1 MQDVRAKKYLG
12 QHFLNNEKIA
22 LNIVNLLSKK
32 TENVVEIGPGMG
44 ILTQHLIKNNYEIQ
58 TIEIDKE
65 SVDYLKSQYKNLS
78 IINDDFLKINIAQ
91 KFSFKF
97 SIIGNFPYNIS
108 SQILFQIFENKDQI
122 TEVVGMFQKEVA
134 ERIACKNGKKR
145 GILSVLIQTYYNV
158 EYCFSVEP
166 QMFNPPPKV
175 NSGVIKLVRNERKDL
190 KTINKKFKQIVK
202 MAFNQKRKTVKNSL
216 KSLSLEKNKKIED
229 LLNLRAEQL
238 TTDDFILITKNASQ
252 NKYK

>member
-1 MQDVRAKKYLG
+1 MQNVRAKKYLG

-22 LNIVNLLSKK
+22 LNIVDLLSKK
-32 TENVVEIGPGMG
+32 TKHVVEIGPGMG
-44 ILTQHLIKNNYEIQ
+44 ILTQHLIKNDYEIQ
-58 TIEIDKE
+58 AIEIDKE
-65 SVDYLKSQYKNLS
+65 SVDYLNSHYKNLS
-78 IINDDFLKINIAQ
+78 IINDDFLKINLAQ

-134 ERIACKNGKKR
+134 ERIACKKGKKR

-166 QMFNPPPKV
+166 EMFNPSPKV

-238 TTDDFILITKNASQ
+238 TTDDFILITKHAS
-252 NKYK
+252 

>member
-22 LNIVNLLSKK
+22 LKIVNLLSKT
-32 TENVVEIGPGMG
+32 TEHVVEIGPGMG
-44 ILTQHLIKNNYEIQ
+44 ILTEYLIKNNYEIQ

-65 SVDYLKSQYKNLS
+65 SVDYLKSKHKNLS

-97 SIIGNFPYNIS
+97 SMIGNFPYNIS

-175 NSGVIKLVRNERKDL
+175 NSGVIKLIRNKRKDL

-238 TTDDFILITKNASQ
+238 TTDDFILITKNASK

>member
-1 MQDVRAKKYLG
+1 MQNVRAKKYLG

-22 LNIVNLLSKK
+22 LNIVDLLSKK
-32 TENVVEIGPGMG
+32 TKHVVEIGPGMG
-44 ILTQHLIKNNYEIQ
+44 ILTQHLIKNDYEIQ
-58 TIEIDKE
+58 AIEIDKE
-65 SVDYLKSQYKNLS
+65 SVDYLNSHYKNLS
-78 IINDDFLKINIAQ
+78 IINDDFLKINLAQ

-145 GILSVLIQTYYNV
+145 GVLSVLIQTYYNV

-166 QMFNPPPKV
+166 EMFNPPPKV

-238 TTDDFILITKNASQ
+238 TTDDFILITKHAS
-252 NKYK
+252 

>member
-1 MQDVRAKKYLG
+1 MQNVRAKKYLG

-22 LNIVNLLSKK
+22 LNIVDLLSKK
-32 TENVVEIGPGMG
+32 TKHVVEIGPGMG
-44 ILTQHLIKNNYEIQ
+44 ILTQHLIKKDYEIQ

-65 SVDYLKSQYKNLS
+65 SVDYLNSHYKNLS

-134 ERIACKNGKKR
+134 ERIACKKGKKR

-166 QMFNPPPKV
+166 EMFNPSPKV

-190 KTINKKFKQIVK
+190 KTINIKFKQIVK

-238 TTDDFILITKNASQ
+238 TTDDFILITKHAS
-252 NKYK
+252 

>member
-1 MQDVRAKKYLG
+1 MQYVRAKKYLG

-22 LNIVNLLSKK
+22 LSIVDLLSKK
-32 TENVVEIGPGMG
+32 TEHVVEIGPGMG
-44 ILTQHLIKNNYEIQ
+44 KLTQHLIKNNYKIQ

-65 SVDYLKSQYKNLS
+65 SVDFLKSHYKNLS
-78 IINDDFLKINIAQ
+78 IINDDFLKINLAQ

-108 SQILFQIFENKDQI
+108 SQILFKIFENKDQI
-122 TEVVGMFQKEVA
+122 TDVVGMFQKEVA

-145 GILSVLIQTYYNV
+145 GVLSVLIQTYYNV

-166 QMFNPPPKV
+166 EMFNPPPKV
-175 NSGVIKLVRNERKDL
+175 NSGVIKLIRNERKDL

-216 KSLSLEKNKKIED
+216 KSLSLEKNKNIED

-238 TTDDFILITKNASQ
+238 TTDDFILITKHAS
-252 NKYK
+252 

>member
-1 MQDVRAKKYLG
+1 MQYVRAKKYLG

-22 LNIVNLLSKK
+22 LSIVDLLSKK
-32 TENVVEIGPGMG
+32 TEHVVEIGPGMG
-44 ILTQHLIKNNYEIQ
+44 KLTQHLIKNDYKIQ

-65 SVDYLKSQYKNLS
+65 SVDYLKSHYKNLS
-78 IINDDFLKINIAQ
+78 IINDDFLKINLAQ

-108 SQILFQIFENKDQI
+108 SQILFKIFENKDQI

-145 GILSVLIQTYYNV
+145 GVLSVLIQTYYNV

-166 QMFNPPPKV
+166 EMFNPPPKV
-175 NSGVIKLVRNERKDL
+175 NSGVIKLIRNERKDL

-238 TTDDFILITKNASQ
+238 TTDDFIIITKHAS
-252 NKYK
+252 

>member
-1 MQDVRAKKYLG
+1 MQNVRAKKYLG

-32 TENVVEIGPGMG
+32 TKHVVEIGPGMG
-44 ILTQHLIKNNYEIQ
+44 ILTQHLIKNDYEIQ
-58 TIEIDKE
+58 AIEIDKE
-65 SVDYLKSQYKNLS
+65 SVDYLNSHYKNLS
-78 IINDDFLKINIAQ
+78 IINDDFLKINLAQ

-145 GILSVLIQTYYNV
+145 GVLSVLIQTYYNV

-166 QMFNPPPKV
+166 EMFNPSPKV

-238 TTDDFILITKNASQ
+238 TTDDFILITKHAS
-252 NKYK
+252 

>member
-1 MQDVRAKKYLG
+1 MQYVRAKKYLG

-22 LNIVNLLSKK
+22 LSIVDLLSKK
-32 TENVVEIGPGMG
+32 TEHVVEIGPGMG
-44 ILTQHLIKNNYEIQ
+44 KLTQHLIKNNYKIQ

-65 SVDYLKSQYKNLS
+65 SVDFLKSHYKNLS
-78 IINDDFLKINIAQ
+78 IINDDFLKINLAQ

-108 SQILFQIFENKDQI
+108 SQILFKIFENKDQI
-122 TEVVGMFQKEVA
+122 TDVVGMFQKEVA

-145 GILSVLIQTYYNV
+145 GVLSVLIQTYYNV

-166 QMFNPPPKV
+166 EMFNPPPKV
-175 NSGVIKLVRNERKDL
+175 NSGVIKLIRNERKDL

-238 TTDDFILITKNASQ
+238 TTDDFILITKHAS
-252 NKYK
+252 

>member
-1 MQDVRAKKYLG
+1 MQYVRAKKYLG

-22 LNIVNLLSKK
+22 LSIVDLLSKK
-32 TENVVEIGPGMG
+32 TEHVVEIGPGMG
-44 ILTQHLIKNNYEIQ
+44 KLTQHLIKNNYKIQ

-65 SVDYLKSQYKNLS
+65 SVDYLKSHYKNLS
-78 IINDDFLKINIAQ
+78 IINDDFLKINLAQ

-108 SQILFQIFENKDQI
+108 SQILFKIFENKDQI
-122 TEVVGMFQKEVA
+122 TDVVGMFQKEVA

-145 GILSVLIQTYYNV
+145 GVLSVLIQTYYNV

-166 QMFNPPPKV
+166 EMFNPPPKV
-175 NSGVIKLVRNERKDL
+175 NSGVIKLIRNERKDL

-238 TTDDFILITKNASQ
+238 TTDDFILITKHAS
-252 NKYK
+252 

>member
-1 MQDVRAKKYLG
+1 MQYVRAKKYLG

-22 LNIVNLLSKK
+22 LSIVDLLSKK
-32 TENVVEIGPGMG
+32 TEHVVEIGPGMG
-44 ILTQHLIKNNYEIQ
+44 KLTQHLIKNNYKIQ

-65 SVDYLKSQYKNLS
+65 SVDYLKSHYKNLS
-78 IINDDFLKINIAQ
+78 IINDDFLKINLAQ

-108 SQILFQIFENKDQI
+108 SQILFKIFENKDQI

-145 GILSVLIQTYYNV
+145 GVLSVLIQTYYNV

-166 QMFNPPPKV
+166 EMFNPPPKV
-175 NSGVIKLVRNERKDL
+175 NSGVIKLIRNERKDL

-216 KSLSLEKNKKIED
+216 KSLSLKKNKKIED

-238 TTDDFILITKNASQ
+238 TTDDFILITKHAS
-252 NKYK
+252 

>member
-1 MQDVRAKKYLG
+1 MQNVRAKKYLG

-22 LNIVNLLSKK
+22 LNIVDLLSKK
-32 TENVVEIGPGMG
+32 TKHVVEIGPGMG
-44 ILTQHLIKNNYEIQ
+44 ILTQHLIKNDYEIQ

-65 SVDYLKSQYKNLS
+65 SVDYLNSRYKNLS
-78 IINDDFLKINIAQ
+78 IINDDFLKINLAQ

-134 ERIACKNGKKR
+134 ERIACKKGKKR

-166 QMFNPPPKV
+166 EMFNPSPKV

-238 TTDDFILITKNASQ
+238 TTDDFILITKHAS
-252 NKYK
+252 